1 MVISNFY
8 QKPYFTCLSGADP
21 HGFHSFTEIGQIF
34 HNRFIKLQGFIRGD
48 RTGQIILS
56 AWMTQKRKKGDF
68 GKLKSKKNSHWGMLP
83 DPPKSLR
90 VRRSFG
96 KSVSINP
103 RSAPASRFCSCSF
116 IRNLIKQRRFW
127 VMHVNR
133 NWILYPF
140 KMPWWYQI
148 FCSLV
153 SFLSKKRFAEKKW
166 SNTRPK
172 IAKTPHPVEVC
183 GSKNILCA

>member
-1 MVISNFY
+1 
-8 QKPYFTCLSGADP
+8 
-21 HGFHSFTEIGQIF
+21 
-34 HNRFIKLQGFIRGD
+34 
-48 RTGQIILS
+48 
-56 AWMTQKRKKGDF
+56 MTQKPKKGDF
-68 GKLKSKKNSHWGMLP
+68 RKLKSKKNSHWGMLP

-153 SFLSKKRFAEKKW
+153 SFLSKKRFAEKKMVKYAPQDCKNATSGW
-166 SNTRPK
+166 SVWLKKHPMCLRGPDCKYRESADSCK
-172 IAKTPHPVEVC
+172 I
-183 GSKNILCA
+183 S